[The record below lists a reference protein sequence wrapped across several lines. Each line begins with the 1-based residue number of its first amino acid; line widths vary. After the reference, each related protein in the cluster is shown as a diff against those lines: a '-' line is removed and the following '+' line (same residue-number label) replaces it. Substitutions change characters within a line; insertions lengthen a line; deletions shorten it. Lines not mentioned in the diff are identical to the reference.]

1 MLEEKINNIA
11 NSLDSKNISN
21 SELEAKKLLVQH
33 PYNFDLNNILGIIS
47 VRLNKLD
54 DALYYFNRCLDIRKD
69 SYSTHY
75 NLGIV
80 YNKKYLIDKAI
91 NAYKESININPN
103 HFESYFNL
111 GNIFLEKQEF
121 RKAIKN
127 FEEAI
132 KIQKDDFEL
141 LNNLGMAFEEIEE
154 NQKSIECLEKS
165 ILLNPQ
171 FFLAYN
177 NLGLVFHKTK
187 FYEKAYIN
195 YIKCLEL
202 KPDFVDALNN
212 LGLLMQDLKRYDEAI
227 KYFEKVLSL
236 DSGYIKTYNNLGNI
250 YADLGDFY
258 KAKKYYKES
267 LKIDSSYYES
277 IHSLSYI
284 ELLEGSFAEGWGHYE
299 NRWFS
304 KNYRDTIRYDLNKN
318 LWDGQY
324 LDGTLLIWSEQGL
337 GDHIFFGRIVK
348 FLSKL
353 SKRII
358 FEVDYRLI
366 NIFKNFFIKE
376 KINNIHVKSIDNH
389 SSDNNFDKHIPLG
402 SLAKFFIK
410 TRDDLKNFSNDRFSA
425 DSNEKQK
432 ILNKLNQYKGL
443 KIGLSWK
450 TLNKDQDYRSARLE
464 DLLPLLKLN
473 NCSFFNLQFGDVN
486 NEINSFNKKYDLNI
500 HQFDDIN
507 NYNEI
512 DKLCALIDSLDLV
525 ITIQNT
531 TAHLSGAIGK
541 KTFLLLS
548 KNHRWHWGVNDK
560 ISYWYPSIRIFR
572 QKFFNNWKDVVDDV
586 LKEIVFN
593 E

>member
-1 MLEEKINNIA
+1 MLEEKINKIINL
-11 NSLDSKNISN
+11 LDSNNISN
-21 SELEAKKLLVQH
+21 SESEAKKLLAQY
-33 PYNFDLNNILGIIS
+33 PSDFDLNNILGIIS

-69 SYSTHY
+69 SCSTYY

-80 YNKKYLIDKAI
+80 YNKKYLIDQAI
-91 NAYKESININPN
+91 NSYKAAININPN
-103 HFESYFNL
+103 YFESYFNL
-111 GNIFLEKQEF
+111 GNIFLEKKEF
-121 RKAIKN
+121 KNAIKN

-132 KIQKDDFEL
+132 IIKKDDFEL
-141 LNNLGMAFEEIEE
+141 FNNLGMAFEEIEE

-171 FFLAYN
+171 YFLAYN
-177 NLGLVFHKTK
+177 NLGLVFHKMK
-187 FYEKAYIN
+187 FYEKAYSN
-195 YIKCLEL
+195 YIKSLEL
-202 KPDFVDALNN
+202 KPDFLDALNN
-212 LGLLMQDLKRYDEAI
+212 LGLLMQDLKKEDEAI
-227 KYFEKVLSL
+227 KCFEKVLFL
-236 DSGYIKTYNNLGNI
+236 DSSYIKTYNNLGNI
-250 YADLGDFY
+250 YADLGDFN

-267 LKIDSSYYES
+267 LKIDSNYYES
-277 IHSLSYI
+277 LHSLSYI
-284 ELLEGSFAEGWGHYE
+284 ELMEGSFAEGWNHYE

-304 KNYRDTIRYDLNKN
+304 KKYRNTIRHDLNKN
-318 LWDGQY
+318 LWDGKY

-348 FLSKL
+348 FFSKL

-376 KINNIHVKSIDNH
+376 KINNIYVKSINNH
-389 SSDNNFDKHIPLG
+389 NLDYDFDKHIPLG

-410 TRDDLKNFSNDRFSA
+410 TINDLENFSNDRFVI

-432 ILNKLNQYKGL
+432 ILQKLNQYKGF

-464 DLLPLLKLN
+464 DFLPLLRLN
-473 NCSFFNLQFGDVN
+473 NCIFFNLQFGEVN
-486 NEINSFNKKYDLNI
+486 NEISSFNKKYDLNI

-507 NYNEI
+507 NYNDI

-531 TAHLSGAIGK
+531 TAHFSGAIGK
-541 KTFLLLS
+541 KTFLLLP
-548 KNHRWHWGVNDK
+548 KNHRWHWGVKDK
-560 ISYWYPSIRIFR
+560 ISNWYPSIRIFR
-572 QKFFNNWKDVVDDV
+572 QKAFNNWKEVIDDV